1 MQKDCEAEVAAAKN
15 NATEAIAA
23 LSIRE
28 RNVSLREDRICNRER
43 NLDAEVDFLAE
54 AKIRDREKK
63 MNAYYV
69 ASVKSVYSKYD
80 RMTAGYRGILVLS
93 VLYGLISTLIMA
105 ARNDTLI
112 HDAKEIVEW
121 IVSGVATVSERII
134 DVGEIAAGIGDQIP
148 QPVVALIAH
157 WFLLIT
163 VVSLLAGGSIV
174 LIAVALIKYI
184 RFFKEHQAD
193 EISTFAGLLILAVGV
208 FAGDKIRT
216 VLPVNLI
223 VLMMSLF
230 MIYSIVRGMIQMN
243 NSLKVH

>member
-1 MQKDCEAEVAAAKN
+1 MHN
-15 NATEAIAA
+15 
-23 LSIRE
+23 
-28 RNVSLREDRICNRER
+28 
-43 NLDAEVDFLAE
+43 
-54 AKIRDREKK
+54 
-63 MNAYYV
+63 YV
-69 ASVKSVYSKYD
+69 ASVKAVYSKYD

-112 HDAKEIVEW
+112 HDAIEMVEW
-121 IVSGVATVSERII
+121 IVSGVSTVSERII
-134 DVGEIAAGIGDQIP
+134 DVGRIASGIGDQIL
-148 QPVVALIAH
+148 QPVAVLIAH

-193 EISTFAGLLILAVGV
+193 EISAFAGLFTLAVGV
-208 FAGDKIRT
+208 FAGDMIRS

-223 VLMMSLF
+223 ALMLLLF
-230 MIYSIVRGMIQMN
+230 MTYSFVRGMIQMEN
-243 NSLKVH
+243 ETVRNGILKYGGVAAISISGVVLMTHFFGIWGIVAIPIGMLLVSVNR